1 MIMTIIGEAE
11 ERSNLQYERLEWN
24 SNPTKLQYVERIYI
38 LFIYLFPVQMWKESC
53 LVNISWWSHNS
64 IEKKISKNEVWCRVI
79 NEIVKHL

>member
-1 MIMTIIGEAE
+1 MKDLNGTQIRPNYSI
-11 ERSNLQYERLEWN
+11 
-24 SNPTKLQYVERIYI
+24 YVESERIYI
-38 LFIYLFPVQMWKESC
+38 LLLLLLFIFFVQMWKESC